1 MARRVG
7 TAHVLSREKRKVKS
21 GILPTAHEVKL
32 QESDLIVS
40 KTDMKGRITYVN
52 RTFMRISNYAEHEVM
67 GKQHNVI
74 RHPDIPRGVYRLLW
88 QTLKAEQEFFGV
100 VKNLTSDGHFYWVL
114 ANVTLDR
121 NANGEV
127 IGYFSVRRCVA
138 PDAVRVASDLYAEM
152 LRIERQAGSAA
163 APDASLA
170 WLQSAMA
177 ERKLSFEQFTLA
189 NCRD

>member
-1 MARRVG
+1 M
-7 TAHVLSREKRKVKS
+7 KS
-21 GILPTAHEVKL
+21 GIRPAAQEIRL
-32 QESDLIVS
+32 QENDLIVS

-100 VKNLTSDGHFYWVL
+100 LKNLTSDGHFYWVL

-127 IGYFSVRRCVA
+127 VGYFSVRRRVS
-138 PDAVRVASDLYAEM
+138 PDAVRAASDLYAEM
-152 LRIERQAGSAA
+152 LRIERQAGNAA

-170 WLQSAMA
+170 WLQGTMA

-189 NCRD
+189 SCRDRSWSQ

>member
-100 VKNLTSDGHFYWVL
+100 VKNLTSEGHFYWVM

-121 NANGEV
+121 NAKGGV
-127 IGYFSVRRCVA
+127 IGYFSVRRRVA